1 MREIEPMA
9 MNRRHDIRPG
19 FAPARHYALKAGTR
33 VQVQHC
39 ASSYP
44 LPPGLVAGEW
54 VKILEF
60 DTGYYSVENAAK
72 GTFSIFMMN
81 VADVPGPRQTVK
93 SSATANRRSHNT
105 LPSC

>member
-1 MREIEPMA
+1 
-9 MNRRHDIRPG
+9 MNRHHDIRPR
-19 FAPARHYALKAGTR
+19 FAPSGHYAFKAGTR

-44 LPPGLVAGEW
+44 LPQGLVPGEW
-54 VKILEF
+54 VSILGF
-60 DTGYYSVENAAK
+60 DAGYYSVEK
-72 GTFSIFMMN
+72 DGRTFSVFMMN